1 MLHTL
6 TQKVVWFPPQYQGLL
21 LTNNFMKISFLE
33 EVDVHFMEW
42 LFNEHPSIQKQIAL
56 FTEGSIISSL
66 KLSNVKEIEFVL
78 PNIGQQQ
85 ILGKIAQLKRESQ
98 RF

>member
-1 MLHTL
+1 
-6 TQKVVWFPPQYQGLL
+6 
-21 LTNNFMKISFLE
+21 
-33 EVDVHFMEW
+33 MEW

-78 PNIGQQQ
+78 PNVEKQK
-85 ILGKIAQLKRESQ
+85 ILGKIAQLKKEKDSTFKRE
-98 RF
+98 R

>member
-1 MLHTL
+1 M
-6 TQKVVWFPPQYQGLL
+6 
-21 LTNNFMKISFLE
+21 E

-85 ILGKIAQLKRESQ
+85 ILGK
-98 RF
+98 